1 MSKEVIDNRLK
12 TVEMVEKLHKT
23 IYNQDQ
29 KIADLETKLAESE
42 EEIKVIDEDRQFK
55 AEMWTKFANK
65 CKELEKQLAEK
76 EKLINNYADDIEKVA
91 NENADLVFKLAE
103 KDKEHME
110 AMQNALNDFLKLRQE
125 LNQDKISFCIDK
137 LEKVKE
143 FNIQQVFSSKP
154 LDNFIYNQIKQL
166 KGDE

>member
-154 LDNFIYNQIKQL
+154 LDNFIYNQINQL
-166 KGDE
+166 KVDE